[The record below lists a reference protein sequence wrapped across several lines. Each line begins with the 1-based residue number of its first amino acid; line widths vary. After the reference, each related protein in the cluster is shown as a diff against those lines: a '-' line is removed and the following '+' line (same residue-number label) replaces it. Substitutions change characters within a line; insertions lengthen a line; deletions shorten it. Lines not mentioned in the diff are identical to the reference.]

1 MRFTRYTFLTA
12 GIYGLLAL
20 IPMYFM
26 ETAHAGDH
34 PPAIAHPEFYYGFVG
49 VAIAFQLVFLI
60 ISRDPLKY
68 QALILPSIFEKFSFA
83 VAVALLLLAG
93 RVSGMIVMGAAID
106 ALLGTLFVVSW
117 LMIRRAR

>member
-1 MRFTRYTFLTA
+1 
-12 GIYGLLAL
+12 
-20 IPMYFM
+20 MYFM